1 MGVHT
6 NGCLCCVCGIELD
19 DASTAGAAIG
29 LVLDLGTV
37 DLANGGEQINQ
48 VIVAG
53 RPGQLSSC

>member
-1 MGVHT
+1 MGVYT

-37 DLANGGEQINQ
+37 DFANGGEQIN
-48 VIVAG
+48 
-53 RPGQLSSC
+53 